1 MKMCLEGEKKKLP
14 AGEEK
19 KKKRSRDEGKKK
31 RGGGGKPRRK
41 WWEEKEKKRRSDW
54 GENTKQNWPGDGERK
69 RRGSGERPANH
80 SLLPEL
86 CTPLMVKLQSKTS
99 IYFGKKKTVCGV
111 FEKAFTITIIDK
123 MRSWM
128 QQTFFQ
134 TFFTSVIFTRELWM
148 SLRKTFNK
156 SFTSITL
163 NGKIRFISVTN
174 DFLSSSGSCP
184 LEKVILS
191 ALDGK

>member
-99 IYFGKKKTVCGV
+99 IYFGKKNSLWSVWKSFYNYNSWQNAKLNVANIFPNLSHFSDLHTQSVNE
-111 FEKAFTITIIDK
+111 FEKDI
-123 MRSWM
+123 
-128 QQTFFQ
+128 
-134 TFFTSVIFTRELWM
+134 
-148 SLRKTFNK
+148 
-156 SFTSITL
+156 
-163 NGKIRFISVTN
+163 
-174 DFLSSSGSCP
+174 
-184 LEKVILS
+184 
-191 ALDGK
+191 

>member
-99 IYFGKKKTVCGV
+99 IYFGKKKN
-111 FEKAFTITIIDK
+111 
-123 MRSWM
+123 SLW
-128 QQTFFQ
+128 
-134 TFFTSVIFTRELWM
+134 SVW
-148 SLRKTFNK
+148 K
-156 SFTSITL
+156 SFYDYNYWQNAKL
-163 NGKIRFISVTN
+163 NAANIFPNLFHFSDLHARIVNEFEN
-174 DFLSSSGSCP
+174 D
-184 LEKVILS
+184 I
-191 ALDGK
+191 

>member
-99 IYFGKKKTVCGV
+99 IYFGKKKQFVECLKKLLRLQLLTKCEVECSKHFSKPFSLQWSSRAN
-111 FEKAFTITIIDK
+111 FEWVWE
-123 MRSWM
+123 RHL
-128 QQTFFQ
+128 
-134 TFFTSVIFTRELWM
+134 TRA
-148 SLRKTFNK
+148 LR
-156 SFTSITL
+156 
-163 NGKIRFISVTN
+163 V
-174 DFLSSSGSCP
+174 
-184 LEKVILS
+184 
-191 ALDGK
+191 